1 MALLKMAKYLEVKEA
16 LCLQL
21 IFRWFRKNMQSETQM
36 WQNVNNW
43 EGWIQDKMEILCT
56 IFASFP

>member
-1 MALLKMAKYLEVKEA
+1 MAKYLEVKEA